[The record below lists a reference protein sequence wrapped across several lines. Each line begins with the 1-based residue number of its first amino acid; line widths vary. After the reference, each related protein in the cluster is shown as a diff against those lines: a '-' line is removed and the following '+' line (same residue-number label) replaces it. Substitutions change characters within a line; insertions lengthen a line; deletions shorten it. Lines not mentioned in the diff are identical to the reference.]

1 LRFFIARLLQHQKS
15 IDQRGM
21 VMPPVRSTVIRAN
34 CMPEIRKANSLF
46 SKAILIVT
54 HWSPLEVEGFFPFFP
69 LPYTFRMKNFPF
81 PKTCSQELRQ

>member
-1 LRFFIARLLQHQKS
+1 
-15 IDQRGM
+15 
-21 VMPPVRSTVIRAN
+21 
-34 CMPEIRKANSLF
+34 MPEIRKANSLF